1 MPCRSK
7 CDDCGSFSTLY
18 PPCPVAVGEARRS
31 LVVLPVHLLPD
42 SSSEGRGRVVPDGLL
57 NVNEEQNL
65 HPPLQ
70 FQLYRN
76 QLNL

>member
-7 CDDCGSFSTLY
+7 CHDCSSFGTPY
-18 PPCPVAVGEARRS
+18 PPCPVAVGEARRT

-42 SSSEGRGRVVPDGLL
+42 SSSEGRGRVVPDIPL

-65 HPPLQ
+65 HPSLQ

-76 QLNL
+76 QLHL